1 MSLAMEQ
8 QDAVIKLYHLLTDGN
23 MIFTNDDSDIKAMA
37 RFCDLFDWCASSPME
52 LDEVNRRWIPT
63 FDAAKHVVEL
73 MEQDRISVVEIWGGR
88 NNAH

>member
-1 MSLAMEQ
+1 MSLVIEQ
-8 QDAVIKLYHLLTDGN
+8 QDAVIRLYHLLTDGN

-63 FDAAKHVVEL
+63 YNAARHVVEL
-73 MEQDRISVVEIWGGR
+73 MEQDRISVVEIGGGR